1 MCDLFEMF
9 MLMTFNTFSEVSIA
23 DLLDEQVLL
32 PGPVH
37 ALSLA
42 AACAAT
48 EVWFSCLP
56 VLPYLQL
63 TGKESSQELHQAY

>member
-1 MCDLFEMF
+1 

-32 PGPVH
+32 PCRVH

-48 EVWFSCLP
+48 EVWLAACQFCLFC
-56 VLPYLQL
+56 
-63 TGKESSQELHQAY
+63 SSQERNQVKSYTRRTSSS